1 MQSASLSTPATA
13 GLIEYDGKVLYST
26 PQATQRGVVPGM
38 QYYALSS
45 GFVGANTTAVQNVFN
60 VSCTVSSNTIYEF
73 EFAIA
78 LAKTVGTASHT
89 VAFGFGGS
97 ATLNFISYMMTTQ
110 YNTANFANGIPAFF
124 YSNVATSTVWTSA
137 ITTAAMTNVLTGRG
151 SVSINAGGT
160 FTPQYTLSAT
170 GGPYT
175 TRPGSYF
182 LIYPIGAAGANISVG
197 TWA

>member
-1 MQSASLSTPATA
+1 MQSATLAATPTA
-13 GLIEYDGKVLYST
+13 GLIEYDGKVVYST

-60 VSCTVSSNTIYEF
+60 VGCTVSSSTIYEF

-97 ATLNFISYMMTTQ
+97 ATLNFISYIMTTQ
-110 YNTANFANGIPAFF
+110 YNTANFATGTPAFF

-160 FTPQYTLSAT
+160 FTPQYTLSAA

-182 LIYPIGAAGANISVG
+182 LIYPIGAASANVSVG